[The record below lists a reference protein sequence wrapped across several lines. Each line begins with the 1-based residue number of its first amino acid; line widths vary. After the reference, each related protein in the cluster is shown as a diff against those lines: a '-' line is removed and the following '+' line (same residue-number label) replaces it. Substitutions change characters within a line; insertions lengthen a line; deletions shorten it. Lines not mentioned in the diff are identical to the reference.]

1 MTIRHDLD
9 PVVVRVTVPLGPEA
23 AFELFTRQIAEWWPT
38 ESHSVTGSDATPVFE
53 ASPGGRIYEVGAD
66 GAEHAWG
73 AVEMIDRPN
82 RVTFTW
88 HPGRKPETAQHVE
101 VVFSPRGE
109 QTTVTLTHS
118 GWEVLGDRAQEIRN
132 GYVTG
137 WRLVLGERFGGRAGA
152 PR

>member
-1 MTIRHDLD
+1 
-9 PVVVRVTVPLGPEA
+9 
-23 AFELFTRQIAEWWPT
+23 
-38 ESHSVTGSDATPVFE
+38 
-53 ASPGGRIYEVGAD
+53 
-66 GAEHAWG
+66 
-73 AVEMIDRPN
+73 MIDRPN

-88 HPGRKPETAQHVE
+88 HPGREPETAQHVE

-118 GWEVLGDRAQEIRN
+118 GWEVLGDRAEEIRD

-137 WRLVLGERFGGRAGA
+137 WRLVLGERFAGRAGA